1 MTLPDGYADVPAG
14 KIAAVVTHL
23 RMMAPPARRGGG
35 GSGDWSVR
43 LVPEPSAAW
52 YREQYRRV
60 GENWLWFSRLNL
72 DAPALEKIVRDP
84 LVEVYSLLYDG
95 RDEGLLELDFRV
107 EGMCELAFFGIVP
120 GLIGRGAGRFLMDH
134 AIERAWRKPIRC
146 FWVHTC
152 TFDHPGA
159 ISFYMRSGFE
169 PFKRQIEIADDP
181 RLTSGYPPEAAPHI
195 PMIRAT

>member
-120 GLIGRGAGRFLMDH
+120 SLIGRGAGRFLMDH

-159 ISFYMRSGFE
+159 ISFYIRSGFE

-195 PMIRAT
+195 PLIQAK

>member
-1 MTLPDGYADVPAG
+1 MTLPDGYTDVPAG

-35 GSGDWSVR
+35 GSGNWSVR
-43 LVPEPSAAW
+43 LVPQPSADW

-60 GENWLWFSRLNL
+60 GENWLWFSRLTL

-84 LVEVYSLLYDG
+84 LIEVYSLLYDG
-95 RDEGLLELDFRV
+95 RDEGLLELDFRA

-134 AIERAWRKPIRC
+134 AIARAWRKPIRC